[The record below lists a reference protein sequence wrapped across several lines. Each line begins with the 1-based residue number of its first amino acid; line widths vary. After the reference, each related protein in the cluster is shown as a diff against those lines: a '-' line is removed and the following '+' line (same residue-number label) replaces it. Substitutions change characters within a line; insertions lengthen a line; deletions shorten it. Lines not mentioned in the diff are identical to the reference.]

1 MKLRLISRVLVL
13 ALVVVVG
20 SIIALHDRLAQSHS
34 TTASPTLAGIDM
46 GREPAPSFTLVDQN
60 GAPVSLE
67 AQRGHPVVLTFLY
80 THCPDACPLTAE
92 KLHAAEQ
99 SLGTRAADVRWLVV
113 SIDPAGDTPAAA
125 SEFVAAHHLT
135 GQVHYLLGSQ
145 SQLQPIWS
153 AYHIAVQPGQDA
165 QAQVRSV
172 VHSLGVYAIDGQG
185 RERVYLDQ
193 DFDPAGLAS
202 DLRILLG

>member
-20 SIIALHDRLAQSHS
+20 SIIALHNRLAQSQS
-34 TTASPTLAGIDM
+34 TASPKLVGIDM
-46 GREPAPSFTLVDQN
+46 GSDPAPGFTLVDQN

-99 SLGTRAADVRWLVV
+99 SLGPRAADVRWLVV
-113 SIDPAGDTPAAA
+113 SIDPEGDTPADA
-125 SEFVAAHHLT
+125 SKFVAAHHLT

-145 SQLQPIWS
+145 SQLQPVWS

-172 VHSLGVYAIDGQG
+172 VHSLGVYVIDGQG

-193 DFDPAGLAS
+193 DFDPAGLTS
-202 DLRILLG
+202 DLRALLG